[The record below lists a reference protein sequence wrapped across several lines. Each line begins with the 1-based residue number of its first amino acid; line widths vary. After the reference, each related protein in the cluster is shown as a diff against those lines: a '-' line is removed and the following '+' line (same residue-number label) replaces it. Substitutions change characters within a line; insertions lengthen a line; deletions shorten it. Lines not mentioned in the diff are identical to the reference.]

1 MKTATF
7 SNRTMQFH
15 NDPQIT
21 PDPRDVSKA
30 LAMLNQPSGSSNIV
44 VIARFKWLVTNG
56 AMFPKHLDK
65 PNLFITV
72 SDGVV
77 ESSKF
82 TCVFGRT
89 LQKQSFHIEVLNGPD
104 SNASERNKANEE
116 ELLRRRD
123 QGLAELCSMALDEFR
138 DRDITHPVFPLDLN
152 TYADDSCHLT
162 SKSHPSDWAVLETL
176 READVNHWDK
186 NLIIIARQ
194 RWLKEQG
201 IQIPTDIGNLNLLV
215 KIVNGHLTSCYYSPD
230 MMNIIRKQNYF
241 IQVLN

>member
-7 SNRTMQFH
+7 SNRPMQFRNH
-15 NDPQIT
+15 PEII
-21 PDPRDVSKA
+21 PDARDVNKA
-30 LAMLNQPSGSSNIV
+30 IAMSNHRSGISNIV
-44 VIARFKWLVTNG
+44 VIARFKWLVANG
-56 AMFPKHLDK
+56 AVFPKHLDK

-82 TCVFGRT
+82 SCVFGRT
-89 LQKQSFHIEVLNGPD
+89 LQKQSYHIEVLNGPD
-104 SNASERNKANEE
+104 SNASERNKATEE
-116 ELLRRRD
+116 ELLQRRD

-138 DRDITHPVFPLDLN
+138 DRDITHPVFTLDFN
-152 TYADDSCHLT
+152 TYADDSCNLSLKT
-162 SKSHPSDWAVLETL
+162 RPSDKAVLETL

-201 IQIPTDIGNLNLLV
+201 IQIPTDTGNLNLLV
-215 KIVNGHLTSCYYSPD
+215 KIVNGHLTSCFYSPD

>member
-1 MKTATF
+1 ME
-7 SNRTMQFH
+7 FH
-15 NDPQIT
+15 NHPQIT

-30 LAMLNQPSGSSNIV
+30 IAMSNHPIECSNIV
-44 VIARFKWLVTNG
+44 VIARYKWLVANG
-56 AMFPKHLDK
+56 AMFPKHMEN
-65 PNLFITV
+65 PNLFITIN
-72 SDGVV
+72 DGVAV
-77 ESSKF
+77 DCKF

-104 SNASERNKANEE
+104 SNASERNKATEE
-116 ELLRRRD
+116 ELLLRRD
-123 QGLAELCSMALDEFR
+123 QGLADLCSMALDEFR
-138 DRDITHPVFPLDLN
+138 DKNITYPLFPLDFN

-162 SKSHPSDWAVLETL
+162 SKSRPSDWAVLETL

-201 IQIPTDIGNLNLLV
+201 IQTPSDTGNLNLLV
-215 KIVNGHLTSCYYSPD
+215 KIVNGQLTSCFYSPD